1 MFITNKNMTLL
12 NAAEQRVKTMVYASG
27 KNLAKY
33 HDITDS
39 ITLPWYRYST
49 FLVCVCVYNDK
60 P

>member
-1 MFITNKNMTLL
+1 MFITNKNMTFL

-27 KNLAKY
+27 KNLTKY

-49 FLVCVCVYNDK
+49 FLVCVCV
-60 P
+60 